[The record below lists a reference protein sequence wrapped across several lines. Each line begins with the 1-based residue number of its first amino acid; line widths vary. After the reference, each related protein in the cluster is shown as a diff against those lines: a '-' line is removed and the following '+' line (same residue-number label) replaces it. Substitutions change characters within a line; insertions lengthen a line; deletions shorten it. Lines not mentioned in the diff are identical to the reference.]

1 VHLEAVYPISLEF
14 RPGCVTLVSHQ
25 PTLFP
30 AMMLLRVILFLSL
43 ACGLSHAT
51 EATSTTPEVKKES
64 SVEQSKVTTTTPAA
78 APVSAPAVLTD
89 AEVNAHL
96 KKIADD
102 PRMPGVAL
110 SEGISQITGTAISPL
125 LGVSAVGAWKYF
137 QTPAHQRHLLPWYCH
152 PWAWGLGL
160 GLISIVLLKD
170 VFGATA
176 PALVKKPLDFMEL
189 FEDKASALVASTAF
203 VPLVALAMAQMN
215 AIPVQDAAHATTS
228 MITPAEVGF
237 ATASPQLAFLDNA
250 WVRFAIYTPVMMLC
264 FLVVWLSSHAINVL
278 IALSPFG
285 LVDIALKF
293 SKLFLLLLVTGASL
307 VHPLLG
313 LVVCLPIIALAV
325 YMSGWAFRFTV
336 FGTVFGW
343 DLLFGRKADKED
355 LKDGIRCFTA
365 RKTQGVPIRTYGK
378 LKVNGLGMHSFHHR
392 AWLIFPAREVPLEE
406 PMDGI
411 TRGMA
416 HPTITRSDLQGRARP
431 AFLLSPRYR
440 HCVEDIGSHLG
451 IQNFADSPLRRGAQA
466 VKGWFAEVTVT
477 SRTFVEGNASTNQ
490 PLPKLQ

>member
-1 VHLEAVYPISLEF
+1 
-14 RPGCVTLVSHQ
+14 
-25 PTLFP
+25 
-30 AMMLLRVILFLSL
+30 MMLLRVILFLSL

-51 EATSTTPEVKKES
+51 EVTSTTPEVKKEPS
-64 SVEQSKVTTTTPAA
+64 NATTPALVPA
-78 APVSAPAVLTD
+78 APAVLRKTD

-102 PRMPGVAL
+102 PRLPGVAL

-170 VFGATA
+170 VLGATA
-176 PALVKKPLDFMEL
+176 PALVKKPLDFVEL

-228 MITPAEVGF
+228 MISPAEVGF
-237 ATASPQLAFLDNA
+237 ATATPQLAFLDNA

-355 LKDGIRCFTA
+355 LKNGIRCFTA
-365 RKTQGVPIRTYGK
+365 RKTQGLPIRTYGK

-392 AWLIFPAREVPLEE
+392 AWLIFPAREVPLDE
-406 PMDGI
+406 PLDGI

-431 AFLLSPRYR
+431 AFLLSPRHR
-440 HCVEDIGSHLG
+440 HCVEDIGRHLG

-466 VKGWFAEVTVT
+466 VKGWFAEVTVA
-477 SRTFVEGNASTNQ
+477 SRTFVEGNNTASDQ